1 VGREVIF
8 LQNVKDQER
17 RTMNDDNTHGGAEPS
32 PASAGYADVRL
43 VAQAFREVIDTANEA
58 SRAHATNYAGLI
70 HALVG
75 KGVITAEELEAG
87 RQKAKPAVDEHF
99 GPTPDERKAKELVG
113 LLQRLKGKA

>member
-1 VGREVIF
+1 MTDETTPHDG
-8 LQNVKDQER
+8 KA
-17 RTMNDDNTHGGAEPS
+17 MP

-70 HALVG
+70 HALLG
-75 KGVITAEELEAG
+75 KGAITAEELEAG

-99 GPTPDERKAKELVG
+99 GPTPDERKAKELAE